1 MSLFR
6 HVLIACRGGAQDRL
20 LAELACTLVARDG
33 KLSLLGLLE
42 LPEGLDTRDAEA
54 ETRTERERLE
64 ASLAAVAA
72 ELPATS
78 LPQVTVVVG
87 RRYLEIVRA
96 AHRLGADLVM
106 KLTDP
111 SPRPAIP
118 LFASIDQHLLRKCPC
133 PVWLLRDASVPPT
146 SVVAAVDLP
155 DEGDEQLELEGL
167 NREILRT
174 AASIAAAGGQ
184 PLRLLH
190 AWSDPLAG
198 VVRQWAGGEVE
209 ARVADSTRTAEAR
222 AQAKLHALVVAAE
235 RWLTEQGL
243 PEVRLSPHLVAGS
256 AREAL
261 PRALEDLGADL
272 LVIGTLART
281 GVAGVIIGN
290 TAEDVVNAVD
300 CAVVA
305 VKPPGYES
313 PLLR

>member
-1 MSLFR
+1 MTLFR
-6 HVLIACRGGAQDRL
+6 HVLVICRGGAQDRS
-20 LAELACTLVARDG
+20 LAELACSLVG
-33 KLSLLGLLE
+33 QEGTLSLLGLLE
-42 LPEGLDTRDAEA
+42 PPEGLSVGDVEA
-54 ETRTERERLE
+54 ETAAERERLE
-64 ASLAAVAA
+64 ANLAALAA
-72 ELPATS
+72 DLPAAR

-106 KLTDP
+106 KTTDP
-111 SPRPAIP
+111 SPRPPIP

-133 PVWLLRDASVPPT
+133 PVWLLRDAAAAPVA
-146 SVVAAVDLP
+146 VVAAVDLP
-155 DEGDEQLELEGL
+155 DDGGDNGALDGL

-174 AASIAAAGGQ
+174 AAGIAALGGR

-190 AWSDPLAG
+190 AWSDPLAA

-209 ARVADSTRTAEAR
+209 ARVADSTRTAEAQ
-222 AQAKLHALVVAAE
+222 AQAKLQALIAAAE
-235 RWLTEQGL
+235 DWLAGEGL
-243 PEVRLSPHLVAGS
+243 SGVRLLPHLVAGS

-261 PRALEDLGADL
+261 PRAVEELGAEL
-272 LVIGTLART
+272 LVIGTLARS

-290 TAEDVVNAVD
+290 TAEDVLNAVD

-305 VKPPGYES
+305 VKPPGYVS

>member
-1 MSLFR
+1 MTLFR
-6 HVLIACRGGAQDRL
+6 HVLVACRGGAQDRP
-20 LAELACTLVARDG
+20 LAELACSLTARDG
-33 KLSLLGLLE
+33 TLSLLGLLE
-42 LPEGLDTRDAEA
+42 LPEGLDAGDLKA
-54 ETRTERERLE
+54 ETRAERERLE

-72 ELPATS
+72 DLPTAN

-106 KLTDP
+106 KSTDP

-118 LFASIDQHLLRKCPC
+118 FFASTDQHLLRKCPC
-133 PVWLLRDASVPPT
+133 PVWLLRDASMPPAN
-146 SVVAAVDLP
+146 VVAAVDLP
-155 DEGDEQLELEGL
+155 DDGDEPTVLEGL

-174 AASIAAAGGQ
+174 AAGIAAVGGQ

-190 AWSDPLAG
+190 AWSDPLAA
-198 VVRQWAGGEVE
+198 VVRQWAGGEVD
-209 ARVADSTRTAEAR
+209 ARVASSTRTAETQ
-222 AQAKLHALVVAAE
+222 AQAKLHALVAAAE
-235 RWLTEQGL
+235 RWLAEDGL

-261 PRALEDLGADL
+261 PRAVEELGADL

-281 GVAGVIIGN
+281 GVVGVIIGN
-290 TAEDVVNAVD
+290 TAEDVVNAID

-305 VKPPGYES
+305 VKPPGYVS